1 MNPRLRLPIGQP
13 LIATIFVLLCLGFS
27 PVQIERGFQ
36 RMTLAAHPTS
46 SLQIASSSATV
57 TPSQVTNVDEEVVYL
72 DTNGFIRVLDTN
84 PPANKDP
91 VVQWVSPVDGWRD
104 FALGDFNNDNDL
116 EIVAVG
122 GGSQSGRLTIYD
134 PVMVTGTVDA
144 DQIINEIPW
153 DILYDAALPGRPL
166 LVQTGDLMPD
176 IPGDEIAF
184 VFELNPADRTD
195 PSQKTRLV
203 LWQADLDDDT
213 IAPDGRQWQ
222 QLANHI
228 NFANTWQRLALGDLD
243 NSLSAENSTTPR
255 FGEEIVLVDGDV
267 GVVEIYRIEPLT
279 AEEDAAPVVRRLY
292 ENKSGNRP
300 WLDGIVARFVPGPIK
315 QVALSRASRSSGK
328 SLWVLYYNPA
338 SSERFED
345 SYAELFLPPGRVL
358 FAGDINADG
367 DDELFLL
374 RSLPANA
381 TVAPHLIMRNYNN
394 DIADV
399 PLPTFEL
406 RLDADNGYTAGTA
419 GDVDGDGLDEVII
432 MRDNNIRVYT
442 APASIAT
449 EASNFTPAAT
459 TDQRTIHVGNLD
471 QNGTIELP
479 QLAVSP
485 TTLSVSLSAGQESPL
500 YPLGIS
506 NINQD
511 APDPIM
517 FTVRAEGDPV
527 WLRLSPSSGTTSGF
541 VNVQF
546 DTTAVPPGTYRTRV
560 IVTSPDLTV
569 RNIPFPIDV
578 TLTIRPGLVPA
589 QSMLI
594 VPYNCNGDNTPVTT
608 TLALNGVQGL
618 TFSAKITAGTA
629 MVAGSPTTATAVSA
643 PAVIWPSDL
652 VWVTASSPNVLPTT
666 MTLTFDPAM
675 LPTENGQAQLVM
687 TFYDEFGPQ
696 TRIVPIT
703 FSCNLHWLYMPLI
716 RAQ

>member
-1 MNPRLRLPIGQP
+1 MNPRLRLPTGQP
-13 LIATIFVLLCLGFS
+13 FISTIFVLLCLGFS
-27 PVQIERGFQ
+27 PVQIERSSQSVTF
-36 RMTLAAHPTS
+36 AASPVPL
-46 SLQIASSSATV
+46 LQVAPLSEVV

-72 DTNGFIRVLDTN
+72 DIDGFIRVLDTH

-91 VVQWVSPVDGWRD
+91 VVQWVSPVGGWRD

-134 PVMVTGTVDA
+134 PVMVTGTVNA
-144 DQIINEIPW
+144 DQIINDIPW

-195 PSQKTRLV
+195 PSQETRLV
-203 LWQADLDDDT
+203 LWQAALDDDT

-228 NFANTWQRLALGDLD
+228 DFANTWQRLALGDLD
-243 NSLSAENSTTPR
+243 NSLNAENGTNPR
-255 FGEEIVLVDGDV
+255 FGEEIVLVDDDV

-279 AEEDAAPVVRRLY
+279 AEEDAPPVVRRLY
-292 ENKSGNRP
+292 ENKSGNRS
-300 WLDGIVARFVPGPIK
+300 WLDGIVARFVPGPIN

-338 SSERFED
+338 SSERFDD
-345 SYAELFLPPGRVL
+345 SYTELFLPPGRVL

-442 APASIAT
+442 APATTAT
-449 EASNFTPAAT
+449 EVSNFTPAAT

-471 QNGTIELP
+471 QSGHIELP

-485 TTLSVSLSAGQESPL
+485 TTLSVSLSAGEESPL
-500 YPLGIS
+500 FPLGIS

-511 APDPIM
+511 APDPIA

-527 WLRLSPSSGTTSGF
+527 WLMLSPSSGTTSGF

-589 QSMLI
+589 QSTLT
-594 VPYNCNGDNTPVTT
+594 VPYNCNGDDAAVTT

-629 MVAGSPTTATAVSA
+629 MVAGSLAMATAVNA
-643 PAVIWPSDL
+643 PTVIWPSDL
-652 VWVTASSPNVLPTT
+652 AWVTASSPNVLPTT
-666 MTLTFDPAM
+666 MTLTFEPAL
-675 LPTENGQAQLVM
+675 LPTENGQAQLEM

-703 FSCNLHWLYMPLI
+703 FFCIPHWLYLPLI